1 MLVLLWAFCFTRG
14 GERRGK
20 NDKIRSST
28 SVFRTHQCSVEEVLS
43 HGRHFWGESGLGG
56 GEWDSD

>member
-43 HGRHFWGESGLGG
+43 HDRLFWGESGLGG
-56 GEWDSD
+56 K